1 MAIFRKLVFYPMLA
15 AGRRFLP
22 RRWKR
27 FLKRYWDPNQPLSLR
42 ETLLVVRHRSQN
54 VEAVAAAGGRGTGDL
69 LCFSIFAWEFR
80 RQRPQHLMAGLAE
93 RGHRV
98 FYLDVSERYAGGRNP
113 YRARSLEPGV
123 VEIQLPAVPATDLY
137 HGEWSESELTTMLA
151 AIERLRR
158 DENLSLVV
166 SVIQLASWWPLAE
179 RLRERYGWRV
189 VYDCMDD
196 WSGFPKI
203 GKPLLQ
209 SERKLLAGADLV
221 TASSESLRRTLQE
234 RGAAAE
240 LIRNAADL
248 EHFEISVSSS
258 LLAGIEK
265 PIVGYL
271 GAIAEWFDVELVR
284 SAAAARPEYE
294 FVLVGGVFDIDV
306 GGLERLENV
315 QLLGEKPYALMPHYL
330 RRFDVAII
338 PFRSG
343 PLTES
348 TDPVKFYEYFVQGK
362 PVVTTGLPE
371 LERFAGHYYP
381 AADVVEFVVHLDRA
395 IAEDDDRL
403 REDRKRI
410 ARENSWDTRVTQ
422 FEQAFASIH
431 PSLSVVIVTWNNL
444 DYTRLCLESVFRNTL
459 EPRLEVIVVDNAS
472 EDGTRDYLA
481 DISFRHREL
490 RTIFN
495 DTNAGFARAN
505 NQALEMATGD
515 RLILLNNDTVVPR
528 GWSSRLLRHLEK
540 AEAGLVVPVTNSSGN
555 ESRIEVP
562 YRTVDGIE
570 EFASARAREYD
581 GRAFD
586 IEVGAMYCAAMRRD
600 AFENVGALDER
611 FTIGMFEDDDYSHRM
626 RLAGYRVLCA
636 EDAFVHHWGEASF
649 RKLPLAEYD
658 ALYDRNRRLYEE
670 KWRE

>member
-1 MAIFRKLVFYPMLA
+1 MLLA
-15 AGRRFLP
+15 AARRLLP

-27 FLKRYWDPNQPLSLR
+27 WLKRFWDPNQPLSLE
-42 ETLLVVRHRSQN
+42 ETLLVARHQSRSDS
-54 VEAVAAAGGRGTGDL
+54 AAGARRGAYDV

-80 RQRPQHLMAGLAE
+80 RQRPQHLMAGLAG

-113 YRARSLEPGV
+113 YRARTLEPGIE
-123 VEIQLPAVPATDLY
+123 EIQLPARPDADPY
-137 HGEWSESELTTMLA
+137 YGEWSDEELAKMLA

-158 DENLSLVV
+158 DENLSLAV
-166 SVIQLASWWPLAE
+166 SVVQLSSWWPLAE
-179 RLRERYGWRV
+179 QLRERFGWRV

-203 GKPLLQ
+203 GAPLLE
-209 SERKLLAGADLV
+209 SERKLLAEADLV
-221 TASSESLRRTLQE
+221 TTSSEALRGTLRE
-234 RGAAAE
+234 RGATPQ

-248 EHFEISVSSS
+248 EHFEISTPSS

-271 GAIAEWFDVELVR
+271 GAIAEWFDVDLLR
-284 SAAAARPEYE
+284 AAAEARPQYQ

-306 GGLERLENV
+306 AGLERLENV
-315 QLLGEKPYALMPHYL
+315 QFLGEKPYALMPHYL
-330 RRFDVAII
+330 QRFDVAII
-338 PFRSG
+338 PFRRG
-343 PLTES
+343 PLTEA
-348 TDPVKFYEYFVQGK
+348 TDPVKFYEYLAQGK

-371 LERFAGHYYP
+371 LDRFAGNFYP
-381 AADVVEFVVHLDRA
+381 AADAAGFVEQIDRA

-403 REDRKRI
+403 REARKRI
-410 ARENSWDTRVTQ
+410 ARDNSWDARVSQ
-422 FEQAFASIH
+422 LEQAMAAIH
-431 PSLSVVIVTWNNL
+431 PSLSVIVVTWNNL
-444 DYTRLCLESVFRNTL
+444 DYTRLCLESLFRNTL

-472 EDGTRDYLA
+472 EDGTRDYIAGLSA
-481 DISFRHREL
+481 IHPEL

-495 DTNAGFARAN
+495 DTNVGFARAN
-505 NQALEMATGD
+505 NQALEIATGE

-528 GWSSRLLRHLEK
+528 GWSTRLLRHLEQTK
-540 AEAGLVVPVTNSSGN
+540 TGLVVPVTNSSGN

-570 EFASARAREYD
+570 EFAAARALEKD
-581 GRAFD
+581 GQAFD

-600 AFENVGALDER
+600 AFEKVGLLDER

-636 EDAFVHHWGEASF
+636 EDAFVHHWGQASF
-649 RKLPLAEYD
+649 GKLPRAEYD
-658 ALYDRNRRLYEE
+658 DLFERNQRLYEE
-670 KWRE
+670 KWGK